1 MEIQRISQCNTLM
14 KMNLY
19 DVSDFVFNQAYNIN
33 MKKLIER
40 DWVGITTK
48 GYPDLYEL
56 PRF

>member
-1 MEIQRISQCNTLM
+1 
-14 KMNLY
+14 MNLY